1 MDKNKFNLDDL
12 PKKLPFELPD
22 GYFDRLPSLIQ
33 ARIPVVAEKRPIF
46 SFSWQ
51 RSLIATT
58 AMSLLAFLV
67 WITYPET
74 QGSLGKSPLSGV
86 SDDAIIAYLDQQNV
100 SYYDLSDHKEV
111 QGAFATDSTV
121 MYYLDGV
128 DTDFIEQQIDES
140 GFIPE
145 TI

>member
-12 PKKLPFELPD
+12 PKKLPFEVPD
-22 GYFDRLPSLIQ
+22 GYFDRLPSIIQ
-33 ARIPVVAEKRPIF
+33 ARIPVVSEKKPIF

-67 WITYPET
+67 WITYPEK
-74 QGSLGKSPLSGV
+74 QGSLGKSPLSGI

-100 SYYDLSDHKEV
+100 SYYELSDHKEV
-111 QGAFATDSTV
+111 QGAFAADSTV

-128 DTDFIEQQIDES
+128 DVDFIEQQIDDS
-140 GFIPE
+140 GLIPD

>member
-1 MDKNKFNLDDL
+1 MDNNKFNLDDL
-12 PKKLPFELPD
+12 PKKLPFNVPD
-22 GYFDRLPSLIQ
+22 GYFDKLPSTIQ
-33 ARIPVVAEKRPIF
+33 ARIPVGVEKKPF
-46 SFSWQ
+46 FLFGWQ
-51 RSLIATT
+51 RSLVATT

-86 SDDAIIAYLDQQNV
+86 SDDAIIAYLDQQDV

-128 DTDFIEQQIDES
+128 DIDFIEQQIDDS
-140 GFIPE
+140 GFLME